1 MDPSPDLTLSFAE
14 YLVIFNTFVFGYV
27 TTQFFTGW
35 SSVISHREKLVI
47 SVEHLIWTI
56 LSFILLT
63 DIWWGSWLKTARI
76 VEHNFYFYVSLLSPS
91 VFYFLTVFLFPDP
104 DHYSEGDLI
113 TYLQTAFK
121 RIVLVFLLLFL
132 SFLAGSLVF
141 GNVLGADMYFN
152 LAGVACSAI
161 A

>member
-1 MDPSPDLTLSFAE
+1 MPVPEVSLSFAE

-56 LSFILLT
+56 FAFVLLT
-63 DIWWGSWLKTARI
+63 DIWWGSWSKTSRI
-76 VEHNFYFYVSLLSPS
+76 VEYNFYFYISLMSPI

-104 DHYSEGDLI
+104 DDYSTGDLV
-113 TYLQTAFK
+113 TYLSHAFRK
-121 RIVLVFLLLFL
+121 ITFLFL
-132 SFLAGSLVF
+132 
-141 GNVLGADMYFN
+141 
-152 LAGVACSAI
+152 
-161 A
+161 